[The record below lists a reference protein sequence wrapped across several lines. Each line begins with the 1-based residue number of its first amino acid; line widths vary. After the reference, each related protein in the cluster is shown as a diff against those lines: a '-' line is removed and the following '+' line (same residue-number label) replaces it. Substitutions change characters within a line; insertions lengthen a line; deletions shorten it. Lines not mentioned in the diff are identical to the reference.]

1 MPRLLCSLRQGQLH
15 QALFDLCEQCG
26 FAHPGWTEDEDQRG
40 SGRLTQRI
48 PDGLIGLFE
57 RWMSDRVRLEV
68 VQPDLGWLMDK
79 LAGKRNG
86 NTLLTHQRYSS

>member
-48 PDGLIGLFE
+48 PDSLIGLFE

-68 VQPDLGWLMDK
+68 VQPGLG
-79 LAGKRNG
+79 
-86 NTLLTHQRYSS
+86 